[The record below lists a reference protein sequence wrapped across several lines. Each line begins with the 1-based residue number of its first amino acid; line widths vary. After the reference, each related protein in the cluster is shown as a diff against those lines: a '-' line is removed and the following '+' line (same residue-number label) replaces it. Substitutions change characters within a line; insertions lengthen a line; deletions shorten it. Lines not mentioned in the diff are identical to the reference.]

1 MSEQPQKL
9 RLEWEM
15 SPRVWVVHVGD
26 CTLLVVE
33 PHDDQT
39 TYSAEI
45 LKQTEPT
52 GDMVEEW
59 KDDGFASVEEALAKA
74 ERVWFEE
81 EEGL

>member
-1 MSEQPQKL
+1 MSEQQKL

-15 SPRVWVVHVGD
+15 SPRVWVVHDGIF
-26 CTLLVVE
+26 TLIVEE
-33 PHDDQT
+33 PHDEQA

-45 LKQTEPT
+45 LRQTEPT

-59 KDDGFASVEEALAKA
+59 KDDGFASANEALAKA
-74 ERVWFEE
+74 ERVFFEE